1 MLDNVH
7 FNNMDIKHKVAVN
20 NNMYKNS
27 ISPPKSTTPPTPPPV
42 IGIQDHTDNRQN
54 EPLFQY
60 NHNNKS
66 RSTSPGPQLMHRD
79 SNHSHKNNDKNNEKK
94 VPPLSDG
101 LIALQSLNNKSSEH
115 EIFRMTLKL
124 TLEELIQEFVK
135 RNKSYQKSEGKNGL
149 ARKLVNILKEEVKHI
164 SLHKT
169 DNISP
174 IGDNNN
180 NKDKTND
187 NLALPL
193 STKEPTPDSVFS
205 AKSTSVESQISMET
219 AEKLSKKRDSG
230 RENVLKLIVSAKTNS
245 QTFAHVAHAN
255 NEYNLI
261 CW

>member
-1 MLDNVH
+1 
-7 FNNMDIKHKVAVN
+7 
-20 NNMYKNS
+20 
-27 ISPPKSTTPPTPPPV
+27 
-42 IGIQDHTDNRQN
+42 
-54 EPLFQY
+54 
-60 NHNNKS
+60 
-66 RSTSPGPQLMHRD
+66 MHRD
-79 SNHSHKNNDKNNEKK
+79 SNHSHKNNDKNKVKFVENNNDQ

-115 EIFRMTLKL
+115 EIFRVTLKL

-174 IGDNNN
+174 TGDNNNNNN

-230 RENVLKLIVSAKTNS
+230 RENVLKLLDCDSVGSIINKL
-245 QTFAHVAHAN
+245 QH
-255 NEYNLI
+255 NL
-261 CW
+261 